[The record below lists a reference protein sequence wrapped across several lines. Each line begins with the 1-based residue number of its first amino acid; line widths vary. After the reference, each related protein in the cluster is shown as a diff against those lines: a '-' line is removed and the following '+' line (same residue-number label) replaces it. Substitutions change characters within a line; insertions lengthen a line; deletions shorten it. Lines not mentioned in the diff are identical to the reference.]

1 LTLNTLKN
9 ILPSLF
15 NFPKSKLIA
24 FLILSLG
31 YLCIFFLQ
39 KPEYFLTDDLDF
51 FLGIIFAPY
60 IIRKVESTPNYRFFG
75 WSILLMAILFFWR
88 SNTFY
93 FFAFGFGMLYLLES
107 FFYKINSLA
116 VLLLVACSAVFRHV
130 ANIWTFSIRLEM
142 TNITGRA
149 LSFLGFPTEVS
160 GNIIYMNGQPFSVAP
175 ACMGLDMLVTGFV
188 LSLLILAYF
197 ERKYIV
203 TTPLWRASI
212 FCGIALGLTIFSNLI
227 RLSTLVIF
235 KIMPDHWMHDALG
248 ILSLVVY
255 MLLPFFLMMRFF
267 YGKNKT
273 QNPDSTKAKTVFLFS
288 NFKILIAS
296 HLLLISLLFWT
307 GRQFSNPLEMADT
320 SFDKIEMEG
329 FQKTIDEVGV
339 LKLENDSLLIYIKP
353 PVHIFQGTHDP
364 RFCWKG
370 SGYKLSK
377 IEQKKFGEHDIYT
390 AILSKGEDQ
399 LFTAWW
405 LDNGAE
411 KIIGEWEWRQKM
423 MQGEEGFRMVN
434 ITSQDVEILDQ
445 AISAWLALRL
455 F

>member
-1 LTLNTLKN
+1 MN
-9 ILPSLF
+9 ILKKIPPTLSD
-15 NFPKSKLIA
+15 FPKPKLIA
-24 FLILSLG
+24 LLILGLG
-31 YLCIFFLQ
+31 YICIFLLQ

-60 IIRKVESTPNYRFFG
+60 IIRKIEGTPNYRFFG
-75 WSILLMAILFFWR
+75 WSILLLAILFFWR

-116 VLLLVACSAVFRHV
+116 VLLLIACSAVFRHV

-142 TNITGRA
+142 TNITGKA
-149 LSFLGFPTEVS
+149 LSFLGFPTEVN
-160 GNIIYMNGQPFSVAP
+160 GNIIYMDGQPFSVAP

-203 TTPLWRASI
+203 TTPFWKASI

-235 KIMPDHWMHDALG
+235 KIMPDNWMHDALG

-255 MLLPFFLMMRFF
+255 MLLPFFFLMRFF
-267 YGKNKT
+267 YRKNKT
-273 QNPDSTKAKTVFLFS
+273 TIATSKEKNSHFIFS
-288 NFKILIAS
+288 NFNILIAS

-370 SGYKLSK
+370 SGYKLSN
-377 IEQKKFGEHDIYT
+377 IEQKKFGDHNIYT
-390 AILSKGEDQ
+390 AILSKEDDQ

-405 LDNGAE
+405 LDNGSE
-411 KIIGEWEWRQKM
+411 KIIGEWEWRQKI
-423 MQGEEGFRMVN
+423 MQGEKGFRMVN
-434 ITSQDVEILDQ
+434 ITSHDVDLMEKEIPK
-445 AISAWLALRL
+445 WLA
-455 F
+455 FQFF